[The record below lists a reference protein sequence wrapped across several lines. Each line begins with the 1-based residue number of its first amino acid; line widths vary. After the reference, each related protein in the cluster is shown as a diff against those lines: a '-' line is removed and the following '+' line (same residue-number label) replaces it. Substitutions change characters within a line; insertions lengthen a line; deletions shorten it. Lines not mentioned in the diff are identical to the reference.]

1 MRKIKAVLFSFNPQR
16 MSALPEGFSPPV
28 SIFLSSVL
36 SLAVLNVEHANVDEV
51 GDEDLDAVE
60 VITHRHTLHSLMLE
74 VLALT
79 HGD

>member
-1 MRKIKAVLFSFNPQR
+1 
-16 MSALPEGFSPPV
+16 MSALPEGFPPPV

-36 SLAVLNVEHANVDEV
+36 RLAVLNVEHANVDEI

-60 VITHRHTLHSLMLE
+60 VITHRHALHSLVLE

-79 HGD
+79 HGDKHYVPVG

>member
-1 MRKIKAVLFSFNPQR
+1 
-16 MSALPEGFSPPV
+16 MSSLPKGFSPPV

-36 SLAVLNVEHANVDEV
+36 SLTVLNVEHANVDQI

-60 VITHRHTLHSLMLE
+60 VISHRHALHPFMLE

-79 HGD
+79 HGDQHNVPVG